1 MATKRAKDL
10 LHPYDNRFILSD
22 WQLKESWSNLHVLN
36 IQAGDSVMFL
46 TAIARFTGCG
56 LIFVI

>member
-36 IQAGDSVMFL
+36 IQAGVGIKPGAQTPGSEHK
-46 TAIARFTGCG
+46 
-56 LIFVI
+56 

>member
-36 IQAGDSVMFL
+36 IQAGGSAVN
-46 TAIARFTGCG
+46 IGCRPVRG
-56 LIFVI
+56 L